1 MAHPDATAPVVLKSG
16 YEPGV
21 LGRIGEL
28 HGRYYAVAWGSGAGF
43 EMQVLRGLCDFVE
56 AYDPR
61 THVLLT
67 AHAGDTVIGSAA
79 VQSAADPRRAQL
91 RFVIVDPVWHG
102 RGAGRALLQA
112 ALAWCRE
119 RGVDTC
125 FLWTVEGLP
134 ASRAMYERAGFR
146 VVERVEDA
154 RYTVPRTSIR
164 MELTLAAEAAAD
176 QSVRRARIGEID
188 AARRAGRMAATNA
201 EPASANTPAPSA
213 SGSQKDTPYNCADS
227 R

>member
-1 MAHPDATAPVVLKSG
+1 MTHPDVTSAIVVRSG

-28 HGRYYAVAWGSGAGF
+28 HGRYYATAWGSGAAF
-43 EMQVLRGLCDFVE
+43 EMQVLRGLCDFIE

-67 AHAGDTVIGSAA
+67 AHAGDVLIGSAA
-79 VQSAADPRRAQL
+79 VLAFPESGRAQL
-91 RFVIVDPVWHG
+91 RYVIVDPAWQG

-112 ALAWCRE
+112 ALAWCHE
-119 RGVDTC
+119 RGVATC

-146 VVERVEDA
+146 VVERVDDA
-154 RYTVPRTSIR
+154 RHTVPRTSVR
-164 MELTLAAEAAAD
+164 MELPLATAPATAR
-176 QSVRRARIGEID
+176 QSVRSARIGEIE

-201 EPASANTPAPSA
+201 DAPRAKTPAASAI
-213 SGSQKDTPYNCADS
+213 GSQKDTP
-227 R
+227 

>member
-1 MAHPDATAPVVLKSG
+1 MTHSNPTPTIALRSG

-21 LGRIGEL
+21 IGRIGEL
-28 HGRYYAVAWGSGAGF
+28 HGRYYAAAWGSGAAF
-43 EMQVLRGLCDFVE
+43 EMQVLRGVCDFIQ

-67 AHAGDTVIGSAA
+67 AHAGDVLIGSAA
-79 VQSAADPRRAQL
+79 VLAFPESGRAQL
-91 RFVIVDPVWHG
+91 RYVIVDPAWQG

-119 RGVDTC
+119 RGVATC

-146 VVERVEDA
+146 VVERVDDA
-154 RYTVPRTSIR
+154 RHTVPRTSVR
-164 MELTLAAEAAAD
+164 MELPLATAPATTR
-176 QSVRRARIGEID
+176 QSVRSARIGEIE

-201 EPASANTPAPSA
+201 DAPSARTPAPSA
-213 SGSQKDTPYNCADS
+213 IGSQKDTP
-227 R
+227 